1 MAKQGLKVGFWSYDL
16 QSHSATVWDTGYK
29 RFSLTNEATVS
40 QAVVSTLQRPAE
52 AANKYL
58 YIESANTAQNEIL
71 AELQKA
77 MEKTWDLKHTTT
89 EAKVK
94 SGKELMVKG
103 DFSSMFALVLATT
116 YGELDGL
123 RVWEID
129 LLGLPKE
136 SVRATTEAATGL

>member
-1 MAKQGLKVGFWSYDL
+1 M
-16 QSHSATVWDTGYK
+16 WDTGYK
-29 RFSLTNEATVS
+29 RFSLTNEATVR

-58 YIESANTAQNEIL
+58 YIESANTTQNEIL

-77 MEKTWDLKHTTT
+77 MGKTWDLKNTTT
-89 EAKVK
+89 ETQVK

-103 DFSSMFALVLATT
+103 DFSSMFALVLTTT

-123 RVWEID
+123 D
-129 LLGLPKE
+129 ANFAKDE
-136 SVRATTEAATGL
+136 SLEN